1 LALLEIHDLA
11 KRFEKKSGPTDQ
23 WAVKNVSLSVSAGE
37 TLGIVGES
45 GSGKSTLLRM
55 ILRLTK
61 PSSGTILFKGK
72 DVWGA
77 SRGELFAMRRDI
89 QAIFQDP
96 ASSFNP
102 RHRIGEI
109 LEAPLAVHAQG
120 DRDER
125 RMRVNQVMSLIGL
138 PEDFVNRYPHQLSGG
153 QRQRVAI
160 ARAIIL
166 KPSVVLADEP
176 TSALDV
182 SIQAQILNLL
192 QDTKRRLGLTM
203 IFVSHNLAVVR
214 HVSDRV
220 AVMRKGEV
228 LEVADSETLFS
239 NPRHDYTKALIA
251 ASPDPRTRKFRTTVT
266 ADGGS
271 DART

>member
-1 LALLEIHDLA
+1 VALLELYSLF
-11 KRFEKKSGPTDQ
+11 KRFEKRGGPADQ
-23 WAVKNVSLSVSAGE
+23 WAVKDVNLSLSAGE

-55 ILRLTK
+55 VLRLTK
-61 PSSGTILFKGK
+61 PSSGTILFNGK

-77 SRGELFAMRRDI
+77 SRVELFAMRREI

-102 RHRIGEI
+102 SHRIGEI
-109 LEAPLAVHAQG
+109 LDAPLAVHAQG
-120 DRDER
+120 DREKR
-125 RMRVNQVMSLIGL
+125 RALVSETMRLIGL
-138 PEDFVNRYPHQLSGG
+138 PEDFINRYPHQLSGG

-220 AVMRKGEV
+220 AVMRKGEI
-228 LEVADSETLFS
+228 LEVADGETLFS
-239 NPRHDYTKALIA
+239 NPQHDYTKALIA
-251 ASPDPRTRKFRTTVT
+251 ASPDPRTSKSRATV
-266 ADGGS
+266 DHG
-271 DART
+271 RR

>member
-1 LALLEIHDLA
+1 VALLELQSLF
-11 KRFEKKSGPTDQ
+11 KRFEKRGGPTDQ
-23 WAVKNVSLSVSAGE
+23 WAVNNVNLSVAAGE

-55 ILRLTK
+55 ALRLTK

-72 DVWGA
+72 DVWAA
-77 SRGELFAMRRDI
+77 SRAELFAMRREI

-109 LEAPLAVHAQG
+109 LEAPLAVHGQG
-120 DRDER
+120 DRDAR
-125 RMRVNQVMSLIGL
+125 RLAVKQTMSLIGL
-138 PEDFVNRYPHQLSGG
+138 PEDFTTRYPHQLSGG

-192 QDTKRRLGLTM
+192 QETKQRLGLTM

-228 LEVADSETLFS
+228 LEVADCETLFS

-251 ASPDPRTRKFRTTVT
+251 ASPDPRTRKFRAPAITE
-266 ADGGS
+266 GGR